1 MRPPQIILDFRDLV
15 ETAQDIRAIGLLL
28 VDVAREFGFDRVA
41 MLHTRSLLGSV
52 LRCSPHLI
60 RFDNYP
66 DDWDRNLIGPGMKI
80 VDPILL
86 TVRRRASGL
95 LWPDDLQASR
105 LPELQR
111 SILDH
116 GRHLGIRQGITV
128 PANVPGEPEG
138 SISFA
143 TCSTR
148 QASREEQAI
157 IDAIARIAFDAA
169 RRARGLDMLPDPV
182 PHVTDRER
190 ECIYWIAHGKSDQ
203 DIADI
208 LGIALESIRTYIK
221 RAFRKLGVVTR
232 GQLVHEALRLGV
244 IDTLP
249 SCPPFG

>member
-1 MRPPQIILDFRDLV
+1 MRPPQIVVNFRDLV
-15 ETAQDIRAIGLLL
+15 DAAQDIREIGSLLI
-28 VDVAREFGFDRVA
+28 DVAHEFGFDRVA
-41 MLHTRSLLGSV
+41 MLHTRSLLGHL
-52 LRCSPHLI
+52 LRNSPYLI

-66 DDWDRNLIGPGMKI
+66 DDWDRNLIGRGMKI

-86 TVRRRASGL
+86 SARCRASGL
-95 LWPDDLQASR
+95 LWPDDLRTSR

-116 GRHLGIRQGITV
+116 GCRLGIRQGITV

-143 TCSTR
+143 TSSTR
-148 QASREEQAI
+148 QVSRDEQAI

-169 RRARGLDMLPDPV
+169 RRVRGLDALPDPV
-182 PHVTDRER
+182 TPITDRER

-208 LGIALESIRTYIK
+208 LGIALESVRTYVK
-221 RAFRKLGVVTR
+221 RAFRKLGVVSR
-232 GQLVHEALRLGV
+232 GQLVYEALRRGV